1 MPKGE
6 LDVFDVAIGQAK
18 RQKKDIKDRQSM
30 IEYIEEQKKRG
41 VNAGRDES
49 EAEEELKQSQY

>member
-1 MPKGE
+1 MLKGE